1 MTVYLNVKQWNRFVE
16 KIGEKFSTDES
27 LSSSEE
33 VALLEFI
40 EPDDRED
47 DSQEYIPPL
56 LPSESEEDYDWHDEE
71 EYDHMILEGEGE

>member
-33 VALLEFI
+33 VALLELI

-56 LPSESEEDYDWHDEE
+56 LPSESEEDYDWHSE
-71 EYDHMILEGEGE
+71 